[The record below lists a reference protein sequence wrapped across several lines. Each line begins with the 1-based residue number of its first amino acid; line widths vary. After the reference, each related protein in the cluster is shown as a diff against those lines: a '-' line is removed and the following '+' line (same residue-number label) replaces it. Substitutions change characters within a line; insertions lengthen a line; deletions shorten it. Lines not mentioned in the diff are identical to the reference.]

1 MQRPRDDRRALV
13 AIVVEGFLSRLSF
26 GVLNVALPLYAAQE
40 LGMGLSEIGLLLSLN
55 TIVAIVLKPL
65 MGSVADRIGLKLT
78 LNVAVVLR
86 SVVTVLLALAAVP
99 WQVFAA
105 RSVHGVSIALR
116 DPVVGALIAE
126 YGGKKRIAQSF
137 AWYQTAKSV
146 AGNAGK
152 ALAPALLVLTGG
164 DFGLVFLAA
173 FALSALPVAVVALW
187 VRDPPPGSAVSVIA
201 VAGQAKAASRA
212 AKESAPVGRGAIASF
227 MGLGFLVSATASML
241 SGLFPVLVTEYAG
254 LPVGVLSVMYLIGT
268 AAAFTG
274 PMFGWIADHLGN
286 KVVLSL
292 RSAANVLSSVLYIVA
307 PGMLGMSAGKAL
319 DDMGKA
325 AFKPA
330 WGAMMAELSA
340 MDKRR
345 RARMFGY
352 MTAGEDAGEVAAP
365 ILAGLIATGWGIPVM
380 LGARIVLAAGAE
392 VYTVAVTHR
401 YLPADAG
408 RSAGARLAVP
418 ARALAGVLLGFGT
431 GWLIGDVQRRADE
444 RAVAAPRAHEAREA
458 RSGPA
463 KRCSADPTL
472 AAIRR
477 EAGRC

>member
-1 MQRPRDDRRALV
+1 MQRPRDDRRALL
-13 AIVVEGFLSRLSF
+13 AIVAEGFLSRLSF
-26 GVLNVALPLYAAQE
+26 GVLNVALPLYAAKE
-40 LGMGLSEIGLLLSLN
+40 LGMGLSEIGVLLSLN
-55 TIVAIVLKPL
+55 TIVAIAMKPL
-65 MGSVADRIGLKLT
+65 MGSVADRIGLRRT

-86 SVVTVLLALAAVP
+86 SAVTMLLALAAVP

-187 VRDPPPGSAVSVIA
+187 VRDPSPGSAVSVIA
-201 VAGQAKAASRA
+201 IADRAKAADRA
-212 AKESAPVGRGAIASF
+212 AIASF

-274 PMFGWIADHLGN
+274 PVF
-286 KVVLSL
+286 
-292 RSAANVLSSVLYIVA
+292 
-307 PGMLGMSAGKAL
+307 
-319 DDMGKA
+319 
-325 AFKPA
+325 
-330 WGAMMAELSA
+330 
-340 MDKRR
+340 
-345 RARMFGY
+345 
-352 MTAGEDAGEVAAP
+352 
-365 ILAGLIATGWGIPVM
+365 
-380 LGARIVLAAGAE
+380 
-392 VYTVAVTHR
+392 
-401 YLPADAG
+401 
-408 RSAGARLAVP
+408 
-418 ARALAGVLLGFGT
+418 
-431 GWLIGDVQRRADE
+431 
-444 RAVAAPRAHEAREA
+444 
-458 RSGPA
+458 
-463 KRCSADPTL
+463 
-472 AAIRR
+472 
-477 EAGRC
+477 